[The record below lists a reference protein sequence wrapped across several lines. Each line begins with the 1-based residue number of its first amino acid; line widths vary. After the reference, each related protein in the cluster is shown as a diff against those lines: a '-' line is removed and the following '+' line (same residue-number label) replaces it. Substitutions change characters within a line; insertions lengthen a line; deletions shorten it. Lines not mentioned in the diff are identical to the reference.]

1 MQCKIPLDQEEMALA
16 IATAISA
23 VAITLALI

>member
-1 MQCKIPLDQEEMALA
+1 MRWITTIDQDDLTLA

-23 VAITLALI
+23 VAITLAII

>member
-1 MQCKIPLDQEEMALA
+1 MRWKTPLDQEDMVLA